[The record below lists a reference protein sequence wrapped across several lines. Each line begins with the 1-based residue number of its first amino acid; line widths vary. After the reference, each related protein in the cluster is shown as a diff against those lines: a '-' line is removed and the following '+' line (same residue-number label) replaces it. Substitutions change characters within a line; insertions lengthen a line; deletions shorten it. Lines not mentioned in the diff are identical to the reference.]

1 MELLSQLY
9 EPDIGTNTNTSEET
23 ATATATTNNGPVP
36 SNNGDAATS
45 ANDTADESTR
55 SNIKGISYNSYSDL
69 IASRNDGTFSH
80 LLIKQALKHRKNI
93 KNTLAFSR
101 KSLQ

>member
-45 ANDTADESTR
+45 NDTADESTG
-55 SNIKGISYNSYSDL
+55 SNIKGISYD
-69 IASRNDGTFSH
+69 
-80 LLIKQALKHRKNI
+80 
-93 KNTLAFSR
+93 
-101 KSLQ
+101 